1 MQSALKSYTAVEVL
15 DGANKYKCEMGPGKP
30 HMTRATKQ
38 FTIDAAPKVLTIQAR
53 FTRRRAPVPA
63 RPRRRGECRYFARA
77 RVSLPAPRFQSRHTH
92 ATPVNSV

>member
-1 MQSALKSYTAVEVL
+1 MDLSLDVARSISVQSALKSYTAVEVL

-53 FTRRRAPVPA
+53 FTRRRTPVPA
-63 RPRRRGECRYFARA
+63 
-77 RVSLPAPRFQSRHTH
+77 
-92 ATPVNSV
+92 